1 MGSLKETRRQ
11 QKFQVGQW
19 LPRKSSATKVGQFIC
34 GPLPGRQ
41 FICRQWKSLNGPL
54 QPQLCHIQTFL
65 SFWRVQLRP
74 FMEAHTCTRLVL
86 QAHHNYE
93 QQAQQFNRLCFVGK
107 VTLWLSHQ
115 WLAVPCIIVYVINWI
130 KNVFSES
137 WGYIPYTWLRLYDG
151 QNGDMLVC
159 NIASVFKR
167 NLKDCW
173 WFL

>member
-74 FMEAHTCTRLVL
+74 FMEAHRCTRLKL
-86 QAHHNYE
+86 QAHHKHV
-93 QQAQQFNRLCFVGK
+93 QQAHQFKLMRLCRQ
-107 VTLWLSHQ
+107 SH
-115 WLAVPCIIVYVINWI
+115 LATKSSLTSCSLAAIPLVYVINWI
-130 KNVFSES
+130 KNVQ
-137 WGYIPYTWLRLYDG
+137 GLYYRFY
-151 QNGDMLVC
+151 QKLISPFQKC
-159 NIASVFKR
+159 S
-167 NLKDCW
+167 NLP
-173 WFL
+173 